1 MDCWLPPDA
10 RERYARTIAVCGNG
24 DCNTSV
30 TPPFDSAQGE
40 PNCLGINRLPSR
52 VYSLSIHADYQ
63 CRHSGQ
69 CCSVNWD
76 VPVELPVYRSLVDAM
91 TAGRLQVAPSAR
103 GLEPFI
109 VDPDLPDGVGAIL
122 QRTDDGPCVFF
133 ERDSRLC
140 IVHRDLGEPALA
152 ATCRHFPRV
161 AVQDAR
167 GTFVGLSHFCP
178 TAASMLFRTDVPLG
192 IVGDPPAFPL
202 RDYDGLTIDRD
213 DLPPLLHPTMLM
225 DLDGYSAWEA
235 HMVERCAAAGALRS
249 PESILATLQRDA
261 EVLSAWRPGAVS
273 LREAVSRLDPRFVEA
288 PLPTSLEL
296 SLQQFVEC
304 LRAVPP
310 ELLPDADEERLAEAF
325 DRHVEHAWHSMYA
338 PLSRYVAAKAFAS
351 WTAYQGRGVRT
362 IVRGLEAA
370 VSLVRVE
377 AARQCRDAARD
388 LDPDLLLEA
397 FRSADF
403 LLNHQATGEEL
414 AESWGRSIGEW

>member
-1 MDCWLPPDA
+1 
-10 RERYARTIAVCGNG
+10 
-24 DCNTSV
+24 
-30 TPPFDSAQGE
+30 
-40 PNCLGINRLPSR
+40 
-52 VYSLSIHADYQ
+52 
-63 CRHSGQ
+63 
-69 CCSVNWD
+69 
-76 VPVELPVYRSLVDAM
+76 LVDAM
-91 TAGRLQVAPSAR
+91 TAGRLQVALSAR

-109 VDPDLPDGVGAIL
+109 VEPDLPGGAGAIL

-133 ERDSRLC
+133 ERSSRLC

-161 AVQDAR
+161 ALQDAR
-167 GTFVGLSHFCP
+167 GTFVSLSHFCP
-178 TAASMLFRTDVPLG
+178 TAASMLFRTDVLLG

-225 DLDGYSAWEA
+225 DVEGYTAWEA
-235 HMVERCAAAGALRS
+235 HMVERCAAAGARRS
-249 PESILATLQRDA
+249 PESVLATLQRDA
-261 EVLSAWRPGAVS
+261 EVLSTWRPGAVS
-273 LREAVSRLDPRFVEA
+273 LREAVSGLDHRFVDA
-288 PLPTSLEL
+288 PPPSSLEP

-310 ELLPDADEERLAEAF
+310 ELLPDADEEWLAEAF
-325 DRHVEHAWHSMYA
+325 DDHVAHLWHTMYM
-338 PLSRYVAAKAFAS
+338 PLNHYLAAKAFAS

-362 IVRGLEAA
+362 VVRGIEAA

-388 LDPDLLLEA
+388 LDADLLLEA

-403 LLNHQATGEEL
+403 LLNHQAAGAEL
-414 AESWGRSIGEW
+414 AEGWGRSIGEW